1 MGTISREWTK
11 PLKENVWSE
20 RRADRN
26 PGRTRQWKTLRRRR
40 EIEGKAEGNRVREVS
55 LESTRKGEV
64 NQGEDER
71 RRKERREKSAISSVA
86 ERRSKVN
93 SGSPIILRHKK
104 VRSIPNSLSSPTP
117 SNHESV
123 L

>member
-1 MGTISREWTK
+1 MGTISREWTI

-20 RRADRN
+20 GRADRN

-55 LESTRKGEV
+55 LESIRKGEV

-104 VRSIPNSLSSPTP
+104 VRSIPNSLSSPTL
-117 SNHESV
+117 SNHDSV

>member
-55 LESTRKGEV
+55 LESIRKGEV

>member
-1 MGTISREWTK
+1 M
-11 PLKENVWSE
+11 WSE
-20 RRADRN
+20 GRADRN

-55 LESTRKGEV
+55 LESIRKGEV

-86 ERRSKVN
+86 ERRSKVK

-104 VRSIPNSLSSPTP
+104 VRSIPNSLSSPTL
-117 SNHESV
+117 SNHDSV

>member
-40 EIEGKAEGNRVREVS
+40 EIESKAEGNRVREVS
-55 LESTRKGEV
+55 
-64 NQGEDER
+64 
-71 RRKERREKSAISSVA
+71 
-86 ERRSKVN
+86 
-93 SGSPIILRHKK
+93 
-104 VRSIPNSLSSPTP
+104 
-117 SNHESV
+117 
-123 L
+123 